1 MPRGHT
7 PIFPA
12 LAAQEKNTV
21 QFQADSAFR
30 WSGTSGQFFRNLHL
44 FSMDDCILSFEAPKR
59 LDKSQGTIGTV
70 LFVPRLSLKEGIE
83 SFLLMEYYGIR
94 ADPE

>member
-1 MPRGHT
+1 MSASDPVSITDIIMDWAVINAVSKSEENPDIFSNDLNT
-7 PIFPA
+7 P
-12 LAAQEKNTV
+12 
-21 QFQADSAFR
+21 
-30 WSGTSGQFFRNLHL
+30 L

>member
-1 MPRGHT
+1 MSASDPVSITDIIMDWAVINAESKSEENPDIFSNDLNT
-7 PIFPA
+7 P
-12 LAAQEKNTV
+12 
-21 QFQADSAFR
+21 
-30 WSGTSGQFFRNLHL
+30 L
-44 FSMDDCILSFEAPKR
+44 FSFEAPKR

>member
-1 MPRGHT
+1 
-7 PIFPA
+7 
-12 LAAQEKNTV
+12 
-21 QFQADSAFR
+21 
-30 WSGTSGQFFRNLHL
+30 
-44 FSMDDCILSFEAPKR
+44 MDDCILSFEAPKR

>member
-1 MPRGHT
+1 
-7 PIFPA
+7 
-12 LAAQEKNTV
+12 
-21 QFQADSAFR
+21 
-30 WSGTSGQFFRNLHL
+30 
-44 FSMDDCILSFEAPKR
+44 MDDCILSFEAPKR
-59 LDKSQGTIGTV
+59 LDKSQGTIGPV